1 MWRPAPVPQ
10 SSRLAAPGDD
20 SWREILDRQTDWADH
35 WSWMPFGTV
44 LLVDDNADSSRA
56 LAAVLT
62 LRGYDTVA
70 VGDGGEALDY
80 LRASGES
87 VGLVVLDLNMPGM
100 DGFEFLRMRDADA
113 TLATI
118 PVVVFSASDGAR
130 LPRAIPF
137 VRKGT
142 DPDQLLAMIAGERR

>member
-1 MWRPAPVPQ
+1 
-10 SSRLAAPGDD
+10 
-20 SWREILDRQTDWADH
+20 
-35 WSWMPFGTV
+35 MPFGTV
-44 LLVDDNADSSRA
+44 LLVDDNADSSKA

-62 LRGYDTVA
+62 LRGYDAVA
-70 VGDGGEALDY
+70 VREGGEALEY

-100 DGFEFLRMRDADA
+100 DGFEFLRVKDADA

-118 PVVVFSASDGAR
+118 PVVVFSASDER
-130 LPRAIPF
+130 LPREIPF

-142 DPDQLLAMIAGERR
+142 DPDRLLAMIAGAGR